1 MREFLARVREVALE
15 AFENQE
21 IPLEILIPALH
32 PQRDAS
38 RSPLFQVM
46 FVLQNNRVPEVGPLD
61 LALSPL
67 NLDQGTGTSKF
78 DLSLGFEDTPGGFVG
93 SVEFNTDLFGAG
105 TIIRMSRH
113 FQALLGG
120 ILDDPSRRLSSLP
133 MIDDEER
140 RQILANGCGPRAE
153 PADALCIHRLF
164 EMQAGRC
171 PDTVAVESEGRSLTY
186 RQLNERSNQL
196 ARELRARGVSPDVL
210 VGIGMTRS
218 LDLAVGLLGIL
229 KAGGAFVPLD
239 PDYPPD
245 RLGAMLEDS
254 RVGVLLTQE
263 HQQERWPSTG
273 AAVIRLDTDWET
285 IDRHPA
291 SNLDDSPTPEDAAY
305 VIYTSGSTGEP
316 RGVVVRHGGLVNHNL
331 AVAAMFDLSPA
342 DRILQFSSLSFDI
355 AIEELFPAWIRG
367 AAVVFRDEQ
376 ALLGPSEFSSWVA
389 GKRIT
394 VLDLPTVYWHAWVEG
409 LASLGERVPESLR
422 LVIVGGEKASA
433 RRFADWSTIG
443 GDRIRWINTYGPTE
457 ATVVATAYEP
467 REGPQTGTVLPE
479 LPIGHPIANT
489 QVYLLDAHLQL
500 VPLGLPGELYIGG
513 EGLARCYLQRPGPTA
528 ERFVPDP
535 LGDRPGGRLFRTGDK
550 ARWRPDGQL
559 EFLGRVDHQVK
570 IRGFRV
576 EPGEVE
582 AVLQRHPGVDES
594 VVVAR
599 EDAAGRLRLVAYVV
613 PRAAADL
620 EVAELRR
627 SLQAELPEYMVP
639 SAFVMLESLPLSS
652 NGKIDR
658 KALPAP
664 GLGLLDSVV
673 EYVAPRN
680 PLEEILVRVW
690 AEVLELE
697 RIGVHDN
704 FFDLGGHSLQSVQL
718 VSRLTAAL
726 NRPVSVKTV
735 FLAPT
740 VAAMADVLEREA
752 VAAGS
757 GDRLHDNGDAP
768 AALARWLLESEPA
781 VLPDHVTTERRP
793 FLSLFASAELAPVE
807 SVALGYLPSALLHFA
822 GLDRATVIHAWCGNR
837 PLITEV
843 RETPLGRIGSVLIPR
858 FDDQLY
864 HDRRDLLAV
873 LGDAVQIAHEIGA
886 ATVSLT
892 GLLPSASDYGRDLAK
907 ALAGHD
913 LPRITT
919 GHATTTSAVVL
930 AVRRALEEGGRALA
944 GEHVGFIGLGSVG
957 LATLR
962 LLLSCL
968 PHPARLSLCDVY
980 SKQEILES
988 LRRELSDE
996 LGYGGEVRLLA
1007 SRHEVPAELYEA
1019 SLIVGATNV
1028 AEILDIDRVAPGT
1041 IVVDDSAPTPS
1052 VRRRRFGGSASGA
1065 TSS

>member
-1 MREFLARVREVALE
+1 MIR
-15 AFENQE
+15 
-21 IPLEILIPALH
+21 PA
-32 PQRDAS
+32 AS
-38 RSPLFQVM
+38 
-46 FVLQNNRVPEVGPLD
+46 
-61 LALSPL
+61 
-67 NLDQGTGTSKF
+67 
-78 DLSLGFEDTPGGFVG
+78 
-93 SVEFNTDLFGAG
+93 
-105 TIIRMSRH
+105 H
-113 FQALLGG
+113 
-120 ILDDPSRRLSSLP
+120 SLP

-196 ARELRARGVSPDVL
+196 ARELRALGVGPDVL

-254 RVGVLLTQE
+254 QVGVLLTQE

-291 SNLDDSPTPEDAAY
+291 SNLDDSPTPENAAY

-316 RGVVVRHGGLVNHNL
+316 RGVVVRHGGLVNHSL

-342 DRILQFSSLSFDI
+342 DRALQFSLARLRHRHRGAVPRLDPRGRRRVPRRAGPARTLGILELGRREADHRPRPADGLLARLGRGPGQPRRAGPRI
-355 AIEELFPAWIRG
+355 APPGDRRGREGVGQAIRG
-367 AAVVFRDEQ
+367 LVHHRRRPDRDGSTPMGRPRPPW
-376 ALLGPSEFSSWVA
+376 LPRRTSPGRGHRPGPCS
-389 GKRIT
+389 
-394 VLDLPTVYWHAWVEG
+394 P
-409 LASLGERVPESLR
+409 
-422 LVIVGGEKASA
+422 
-433 RRFADWSTIG
+433 
-443 GDRIRWINTYGPTE
+443 NC
-457 ATVVATAYEP
+457 
-467 REGPQTGTVLPE
+467 
-479 LPIGHPIANT
+479 PIGHPIANT

-500 VPLGLPGELYIGG
+500 VPLGLRRRVVHRRQGAGPMLPPT
-513 EGLARCYLQRPGPTA
+513 ARPDCGAVRPRSPRRRPGA
-528 ERFVPDP
+528 
-535 LGDRPGGRLFRTGDK
+535 RLYRTGDT
-550 ARWRPDGQL
+550 ARWRPDGQP
-559 EFLGRVDHQVK
+559 RVPRAD
-570 IRGFRV
+570 RS
-576 EPGEVE
+576 PGEDPRLPDR
-582 AVLQRHPGVDES
+582 ARRGRGGSAAPSRGRRGGGR
-594 VVVAR
+594 AR
-599 EDAAGRLRLVAYVV
+599 EDAAGNQRLVAYVV
-613 PRAAADL
+613 PRPAAELD
-620 EVAELRR
+620 VAELRR
-627 SLQAELPEYMVP
+627 WLQAELPEHMVP
-639 SAFVMLESLPLSS
+639 SAFVRLEALPLSS

-658 KALPAP
+658 KALPDP
-664 GLGLLDSVV
+664 GPGPLDSVA

-680 PLEEILVRVW
+680 PLEETLARVW

-697 RIGVHDN
+697 RVGVHDN

-735 FLAPT
+735 FQAPT
-740 VAAMADVLEREA
+740 VAAMAEVLEREA
-752 VAAGS
+752 AAAGS
-757 GDRLHDNGDAP
+757 GDRLHRNGDAP

-996 LGYGGEVRLLA
+996 LGYGGEVRLLV

-1052 VRRRRFGGSASGA
+1052 IRRRRFGDSASGA